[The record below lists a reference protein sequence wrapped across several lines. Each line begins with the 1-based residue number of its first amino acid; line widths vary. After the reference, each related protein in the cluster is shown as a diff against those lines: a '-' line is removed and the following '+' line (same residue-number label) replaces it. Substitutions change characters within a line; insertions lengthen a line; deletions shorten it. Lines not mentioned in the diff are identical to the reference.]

1 MRVQEGVMK
10 DNKNVTIKIRLNNE
24 LKEQATKELNS
35 IGVTMSDAVRL
46 YLSYIIK
53 KKRIPPEF
61 TDNS

>member
-1 MRVQEGVMK
+1 MK

-24 LKEQATKELNS
+24 LKEQAMKELNA